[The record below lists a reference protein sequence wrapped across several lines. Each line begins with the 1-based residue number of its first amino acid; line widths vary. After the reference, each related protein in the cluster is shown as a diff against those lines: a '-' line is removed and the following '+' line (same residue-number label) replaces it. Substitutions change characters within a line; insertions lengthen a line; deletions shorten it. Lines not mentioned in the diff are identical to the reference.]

1 MIEKIKEFYKKY
13 KELILYLFFGVVTTV
28 VSLAFCFATLKI
40 GVLFEPLRDSA
51 GEPTELLDIIG
62 SITQWVSGVLVAFF
76 TNKAWVFT
84 DSERGA
90 RATLRQLATFS
101 GARVGTLFIEIIINL
116 GVIAA
121 FDALG
126 YKAPVLNLVFISV
139 ALTSRLWA
147 KAVSSVVVVIS
158 NYFISKL
165 WVFKKKDN

>member
-1 MIEKIKEFYKKY
+1 MIKKFKEFYVKH

-28 VSLAFCFATLKI
+28 VSLGFCFATLKV
-40 GVLFEPLRDSA
+40 GVLFEPLRDDA

-62 SITQWVSGVLVAFF
+62 SVTQWISGVLVAFF
-76 TNKAWVFT
+76 TNKTWVFT
-84 DSERGA
+84 SSEKGV
-90 RATLRQLATFS
+90 RATMRQLATFS
-101 GARVGTLFIEIIINL
+101 GARVGTLFVEIVINL

-147 KAVSSVVVVIS
+147 KVVSSVVVVIS

>member
-1 MIEKIKEFYKKY
+1 MIKKIKHFYENH
-13 KELILYLFFGVVTTV
+13 KELVRYLFFGVITTV
-28 VSLAFCFATLKI
+28 VSLGICYATLKL
-40 GVLFEPLRDSA
+40 GVLLKPLRDEI
-51 GEPTELLDIIG
+51 GEPTELLDVIG

-76 TNKAWVFT
+76 TNKRWVFT
-84 DSERGA
+84 DSEKGRG
-90 RATLRQLATFS
+90 ATLRQLAAFS
-101 GARVGTLFIEIIINL
+101 GARVGTLFVEIVINL

-126 YKAPVLNLVFISV
+126 YKAPVLNLVFFSV

>member
-1 MIEKIKEFYKKY
+1 MIKKFKEFYAKH

-28 VSLAFCFATLKI
+28 VSLGFCFATLKI
-40 GVLFEPLRDSA
+40 GVLFEPLRDDV

-62 SITQWVSGVLVAFF
+62 SVTQWISGVLVAFF
-76 TNKAWVFT
+76 TNKLWVFT
-84 DSERGA
+84 SSEKGV

-101 GARVGTLFIEIIINL
+101 GARVGTLLIEIIINL

-147 KAVSSVVVVIS
+147 KVVSSVVVVIS